1 MNFTRNLTTISHAT
15 FVNAGP
21 DGVWFTD
28 DDIPERYTAT
38 DITRN
43 QLSASNVIFS
53 EPVRISNGLP
63 MMMSCKIIL
72 KAQKLQMEP
81 C

>member
-53 EPVRISNGLP
+53 EPVRMVSGLP
-63 MMMSCKIIL
+63 MMTQWKIIL
-72 KAQKLQMEP
+72 KERKMQMEP
-81 C
+81 